1 MGWMILLMTEKN
13 LVGDKWGDGCR
24 HCRFLN
30 TIKERAECICDER
43 INVYRNGKI
52 SDHRPYEC
60 PFRYYTDTRP
70 IVKRFDGMTV
80 EETKG
85 FFEGDHQE
93 YEHYTQLEKERDSF
107 VRSETYRRMH
117 DEADCVSD
125 RR

>member
-30 TIKERAECICDER
+30 TLKERAECICDER
-43 INVYRNGKI
+43 ISVYRNGEI

-60 PFRYYTDTRP
+60 PFRYYTDVSP
-70 IVKRFDGMTV
+70 ITDRFDGMTE

-85 FFEGDHQE
+85 WFEGAAGEH
-93 YEHYTQLEKERDSF
+93 EHYKRLEKERDSF
-107 VRSETYRRMH
+107 VGSETYRRIH